1 MTHPTTAECATCHM
15 YIPYALIDDPKVAV
29 EDLTD
34 GEEDMLDYALGIRE
48 EQSRLGCQ
56 VMLSEGL
63 SEWSM
68 GGKGV
73 ELPEY

>member
-1 MTHPTTAECATCHM
+1 M
-15 YIPYALIDDPKVAV
+15 YIPYTLIDDPAIAV
-29 EDLTD
+29 SDLTD
-34 GEEDMLDYALGIRE
+34 SEEDMLDYALGIRE

-56 VMLSEGL
+56 VLLSEGL

-68 GGKGV
+68 AGRGV

>member
-1 MTHPTTAECATCHM
+1 M
-15 YIPYALIDDPKVAV
+15 YIPYTLIDDPKVGV
-29 EDLTD
+29 PDLTD

-56 VMLSEGL
+56 VMLTEEL
-63 SEWSM
+63 SEWSLR
-68 GGKGV
+68 GNGV